1 MKLFY
6 SVGRTQ
12 GCPHSNVLEKSC
24 YIFYWFVRC
33 CQWSSYLACHL
44 ETKGWPI
51 EYISSLGLQTVEINC
66 GCWQNYLEKPTLT
79 IHFLVRLTHFK
90 LLMRP
95 VLPRFLL
102 FCLNL
107 SLYWTWKH
115 IHPHNLGTKKR
126 PQCFWYMGYCC
137 LPDLGLLPRVDP
149 FVLQWGKTRHIGHW
163 LYPLLPYWLHLNFD
177 SLSGPSGEGGAEC
190 CWYFSGYGVS
200 VPVGSANSG
209 HNIVALETNP
219 CQVFGCL
226 DHLHSDNGVP
236 IITSAQQ

>member
-1 MKLFY
+1 M
-6 SVGRTQ
+6 
-12 GCPHSNVLEKSC
+12 
-24 YIFYWFVRC
+24 
-33 CQWSSYLACHL
+33 
-44 ETKGWPI
+44 
-51 EYISSLGLQTVEINC
+51 
-66 GCWQNYLEKPTLT
+66 LT
-79 IHFLVRLTHFK
+79 IHFLMRLTHFK
-90 LLMRP
+90 LLIKP

-115 IHPHNLGTKKR
+115 IHHHRLGTKKR
-126 PQCFWYMGYCC
+126 CLRFWYMGYCC

-149 FVLQWGKTRHIGHW
+149 FVLQWGKTHHMGHC
-163 LYPLLPYWLHLNFD
+163 LYPLLPYWLHSNFD
-177 SLSGPSGEGGAEC
+177 SLSEPSRGPEC

-226 DHLHSDNGVP
+226 DYLHSDNGVP
-236 IITSAQQ
+236 IITSTQQQGVWWIFHAPRHPWASGTAEHILLDNWLNNISNSASLSSYWSTHLSKTICSLNITLFQGGSFPLICFLGNY